1 LLEVVEVLQ
10 LPEVVPTEVLEQV
23 LEVIEILIVQKLLV
37 AIQLQRLLQV

>member
-1 LLEVVEVLQ
+1 
-10 LPEVVPTEVLEQV
+10 VVPTEVLEQV